1 VIRLVYRTPDGGRLF
16 LDQQR
21 IPTDSDGLRS
31 IDDPTLES
39 GETAFGSAPN
49 GVSVASWLDEDGYR
63 LSLAA
68 RTPLDSLKRLVP
80 LVQ

>member
-1 VIRLVYRTPDGGRLF
+1 MPDGGRLL
-16 LDQQR
+16 LDQQML
-21 IPTDSDGLRS
+21 PVDSDGLRS

-39 GETAFGSAPN
+39 GETAYGTGPD

-63 LSLAA
+63 LSLVA
-68 RTPLDSLKRLVP
+68 RVPLDSLKRLMP